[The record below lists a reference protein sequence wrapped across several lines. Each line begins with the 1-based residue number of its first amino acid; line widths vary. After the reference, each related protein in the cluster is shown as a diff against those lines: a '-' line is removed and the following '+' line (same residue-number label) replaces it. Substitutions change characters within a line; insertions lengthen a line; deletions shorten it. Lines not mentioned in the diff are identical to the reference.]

1 MMALSCETEEVLTH
15 IDIYIPNVITCKE
28 EEASLFSLSLGE
40 KKKEQLEIN

>member
-1 MMALSCETEEVLTH
+1 MALSCETEEVLTH
-15 IDIYIPNVITCKE
+15 IDNIYIPNVITCKE